1 MKKKKHRFEPDLHL
15 AEAMDRQ
22 KKKVNKGRG
31 KYRIET
37 MTLGEGGGLAG
48 WKRLGMD
55 MLMSAGR

>member
-1 MKKKKHRFEPDLHL
+1 MKRIQIELDLHL

-37 MTLGEGGGLAG
+37 ITLGGGVS
-48 WKRLGMD
+48 RVETLGDD